1 MFNFVSEELQ
11 KLNIP
16 LKRIRKEAYGEIK
29 NPERFPTYPQNM
41 ENKEF
46 RILVNDR
53 AKIHDITAK
62 SEESILV
69 ALERAKFAPPSAC
82 RSGECQYCRTSLTNG
97 EIWVSPNCD
106 GRRKAD
112 IKYSY
117 FHPCA
122 SFPLSDLEII
132 LPQSK

>member
-1 MFNFVSEELQ
+1 MFDFISEELQ
-11 KLNIP
+11 KLKIP

-29 NPERFPTYPQNM
+29 NPKRFPTYPQDIS
-41 ENKEF
+41 NKEF

-53 AKIHDITAK
+53 GKIHDISAK
-62 SEESILV
+62 SRESVLV
-69 ALERAKFAPPSAC
+69 ALERANFSPPSAC
-82 RSGECQYCRTSLTNG
+82 RSGECQYCRTSLMRG
-97 EIWVSPNCD
+97 KIWVSPNCD

-112 IKYSY
+112 IKYGY
-117 FHPCA
+117 FHPCV